1 MRAEKGAGEQRRKEK
16 GIERKVAG
24 NRERGRREGEKER
37 EKRKRREGRG
47 GERGREGE
55 RERERGRRKT
65 KALRLEKAASLGMH
79 QTLLESEQIGQ

>member
-55 RERERGRRKT
+55 RERERGREGERERGR
-65 KALRLEKAASLGMH
+65 ACSHVEVVGQS
-79 QTLLESEQIGQ
+79 SEVPGISR